1 VQLHKYGRRRPKSL
15 TTLPTLSDNPL
26 RAKELTLS
34 GESGF
39 VAIMYIDRLSSYLLQ
54 STSWLHGQ
62 VPIGE
67 ERTASRMKFSW
78 DEVRPQKHLQWQP
91 CFGDLQCARLRVPMD
106 WTGGS
111 AEANKTV
118 DLAVIKVEATVPI
131 TDPTY
136 GGTVVLN
143 PGIFFEMNVNPPCA
157 DDS

>member
-1 VQLHKYGRRRPKSL
+1 
-15 TTLPTLSDNPL
+15 
-26 RAKELTLS
+26 
-34 GESGF
+34 
-39 VAIMYIDRLSSYLLQ
+39 
-54 STSWLHGQ
+54 
-62 VPIGE
+62 
-67 ERTASRMKFSW
+67 
-78 DEVRPQKHLQWQP
+78 
-91 CFGDLQCARLRVPMD
+91 MD